1 MTEGVTNPPFSEL
14 YIVRL
19 IQKEGNKPME
29 KGGVNRYWTPE
40 QELIWEARIRAARS
54 FAQTH
59 IAMLLRDV
67 MKYDWRSKESR
78 RPKAQARLRIAL
90 ASDADLKELAELE
103 VSIEETNPG
112 WIPGLDRALRV
123 TERFG
128 ELKEQRA
135 KIKEEGIK
143 SIYLEV
149 ANAS

>member
-1 MTEGVTNPPFSEL
+1 
-14 YIVRL
+14 
-19 IQKEGNKPME
+19 ME
-29 KGGVNRYWTPE
+29 KGGVNEYWTPK
-40 QELIWEARIRAARS
+40 QELIWGMRILAARN
-54 FAQTH
+54 FAETH
-59 IAMLLRDV
+59 MAMLLRDI

-90 ASDADLKELAELE
+90 ASDANLKELAELE
-103 VSIEETNPG
+103 VSIEEKNPG

-128 ELKEQRA
+128 ELKEERA

-143 SIYLEV
+143 SIDLEV